1 MAFDHLL
8 PPKGGRGLLL
18 CKVMISLQH
27 LYKMSFKFA
36 INKKGPS
43 LSRSGTI
50 STPHGDI
57 QTPAFIPVGTK
68 ATVKGVTP
76 EQLKDTKHQAVLANT
91 YHLFL
96 RPGAEVVA
104 KAGGLHEF
112 MNYDGPIFTDSGG
125 FQVFSLG
132 VAYKQGIGKIG
143 DQDDEITSD
152 HEQLAKITDDGV
164 EFKSHLDGTRQYLNP
179 EISMQIQHKL
189 GADIIFAF
197 DECTAPGAP
206 YEYQQ
211 EALDRTHKWAERSL
225 TEHQKLNSEQDTV
238 QALFGIVQGARYED
252 LRRFSAKTIGAMDFD
267 GFGIGGAFTKKDLSA
282 AIAWVNGE
290 LPEDKP
296 RHLLGIGTPED
307 ILSAVEAGC
316 DTFDCVTPT
325 RNARNG
331 SLYTYGG
338 RLNIARAEFE
348 SDQKP
353 IEEKCDCYTCINYS
367 RSYVRHLHQANE
379 LLGHTLL
386 SIHNLRFF
394 ARLMEDIRSA
404 LNDGD
409 YAQFKDDWLKKYET
423 H

>member
-1 MAFDHLL
+1 VAFAHLL
-8 PPKGGRGLLL
+8 PPKGGIGLLL
-18 CKVMISLQH
+18 CKVRIGLQH
-27 LYKMSFKFA
+27 LHEMCFKFT
-36 INKKGPS
+36 INKKGDN
-43 LSRSGTI
+43 LARTGVIT
-50 STPHGDI
+50 TPHGDI

-68 ATVKGVTP
+68 ATVKGITP
-76 EQLKDTKHQAVLANT
+76 EQLIDTKHQAVLANT

-96 RPGAEVVA
+96 RPGPDVVA
-104 KAGGLHEF
+104 SAGGLHNF
-112 MNYDGPIFTDSGG
+112 MNYQGPIFTDSGG

-132 VAYKQGIGKIG
+132 VAYKQGIGKVG
-143 DQDDEITSD
+143 DSEEEIKSD
-152 HEQLAKITDDGV
+152 HEQLAVISDDGV
-164 EFKSHLDGTRQYLNP
+164 TFRSHLDGTSQYLNP

-211 EALDRTHKWAERSL
+211 EALDRTHKWAVRSL
-225 TEHQKLNSEQDTV
+225 NEHKKLNAEQDNY

-267 GFGIGGAFTKKDLSA
+267 GFGIGGAFTKKDLGA
-282 AIAWVNGE
+282 AVACVNEE

-307 ILSAVEAGC
+307 ILAAVGAGC

-338 RLNIARAEFE
+338 RLNIARVEFE

-386 SIHNLRFF
+386 TIHNLRFF
-394 ARLMEDIRSA
+394 ARLMEDIRYA
-404 LNDGD
+404 LKDDN
-409 YAQFKDDWLKKYET
+409 YSQFKDDWLKKYET
-423 H
+423 N